1 MTPSQTFALL
11 AVMALGTG
19 CAASAPEAATPIKK
33 PVVAVGEG
41 TTPAEPVDQPA
52 AGELVVAVFP
62 TVGDWATSKRVR
74 HGASRGSTE
83 AMPFSIA
90 DLAST
95 VLPPPLDDKAARDA
109 TGGVEATELKIEKQT
124 SSYDQ
129 YGYGYN
135 SYGGYRSAY
144 HTATLVG
151 FASGSLRI
159 GAREVQVGGTNS
171 GGPIYAN
178 CGQYEAKQ
186 PLRFEGL
193 RPVPGGDARYEVAD
207 GYWDG
212 VACKAMVTSRKVVAL
227 SEIVPGKAY
236 AFLHCEE
243 EGCSGK
249 RFLNVVFPEARTVLT
264 QAGPLRLQSGQPPT
278 RVSMQLRRGLA
289 ESVVVTQAQSGWK
302 QSNLTV
308 EVQQGVHDDE
318 PIAVAFASE

>member
-1 MTPSQTFALL
+1 LALL
-11 AVMALGTG
+11 TVMAVGAG
-19 CAASAPEAATPIKK
+19 CAASAPEAATPNKK
-33 PVVAVGEG
+33 PAVAVGEG
-41 TTPAEPVDQPA
+41 AKPAEAAAQPA

-74 HGASRGSTE
+74 HGASRGSSE

-95 VLPPPLDDKAARDA
+95 VL
-109 TGGVEATELKIEKQT
+109 TELKIEKQN

-186 PLRFEGL
+186 PLRFEGI
-193 RPVPGGDARYEVAD
+193 RSVPGGDVRYEVAD

-212 VACKAMVTSRKVVAL
+212 VACKAMVTTRKVVAL

-243 EGCSGK
+243 EGCTGK

-302 QSNLTV
+302 QSNVTV